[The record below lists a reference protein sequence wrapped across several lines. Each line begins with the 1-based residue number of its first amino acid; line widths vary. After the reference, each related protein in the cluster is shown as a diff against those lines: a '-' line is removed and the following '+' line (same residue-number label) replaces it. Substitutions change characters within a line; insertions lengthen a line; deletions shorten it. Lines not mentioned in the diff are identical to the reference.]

1 MTTYL
6 AISKTPYYIA
16 FAVFQDQTLYDL
28 GKVKLK
34 EAHELRRLIEWKEQV
49 ADLIKK
55 YKPQF
60 LLTHLLDTEYMMKKD
75 IERVVEVRTILKLVS
90 EEEHAIY
97 MEYKTEGWEQKIIG
111 RLTNNRKITFV
122 NEAYDLVGTEY
133 QVFDVEVANA
143 VILAEG
149 VAHKRLQVSR

>member
-16 FAVFQDQTLYDL
+16 FAVFQDQALYDL

-34 EAHELRRLIEWKEQV
+34 EAHEMKRLVEWKEQV
-49 ADLIKK
+49 VDLIKK

-75 IERVVEVRTILKLVS
+75 MERVVEIRTILKLVS
-90 EEEHAIY
+90 EEENAIY
-97 MEYKTEGWEQKIIG
+97 MEYKTEGWEAKIIG
-111 RLTNNRKITFV
+111 RITNNRKINFV
-122 NEAYDLVGTEY
+122 NEAYELKGSDL

-149 VAHKRLQVSR
+149 VAFKRLQVAR